1 MKLTRKQ
8 YRQHLLTIAFKA
20 VRFNYKSTLPLYNMV
35 EIKVMY
41 NLNHNLLMQLRFRF
55 GNGILQLNAARNDGE
70 VLFIL
75 LVFH

>member
-1 MKLTRKQ
+1 MKLIRKQ
-8 YRQHLLTIAFKA
+8 YRQHLLTIAFKIG
-20 VRFNYKSTLPLYNMV
+20 RFNYKSTLPLYNMV